1 MAGMLVRGPD
11 DATTRHL
18 EGVAEDIRGLLGDGV
33 DLQELVAAVEPN
45 AALISA
51 RYQMGDVTGESVGSG
66 ENLIEAHAR
75 LRAAIVVDR
84 IGLGLRNL
92 I

>member
-1 MAGMLVRGPD
+1 MAGMLLRGPD

-18 EGVAEDIRGLLGDGV
+18 EGVAEDIRGLLGAGV

-51 RYQMGDVTGESVGSG
+51 RYQLGDVTGESVGSG
-66 ENLIEAHAR
+66 ESLIEAHTR
-75 LRAAIVVDR
+75 LREAIVVDR
-84 IGLGLRNL
+84 IGLGLRSL
-92 I
+92 V

>member
-1 MAGMLVRGPD
+1 MPRMLLRGLD

-18 EGVAEDIRGLLGDGV
+18 ESVAEDIRGLLGEGV

-51 RYQMGDVTGESVGSG
+51 RYQLGDATGESVGSG
-66 ENLIEAHAR
+66 ENLIEAHAQ

-84 IGLGLRNL
+84 IGLGFRNL
-92 I
+92 V

>member
-1 MAGMLVRGPD
+1 MVVRGPD

-18 EGVAEDIRGLLGDGV
+18 EGVAEDIRMLLGAGI
-33 DLQELVAAVEPN
+33 ELEEVVAAVATN

-51 RYQMGDVTGESVGSG
+51 RYRLGEKTGESVGRG

-75 LRAAIVVDR
+75 LRAAIVEDR
-84 IGLGLRNL
+84 LGLGFSVLV
-92 I
+92 

>member
-1 MAGMLVRGPD
+1 MRGMFLRGPD

-18 EGVAEDIRGLLGDGV
+18 EGVAEDIRGLLGAGV
-33 DLQELVAAVEPN
+33 DLQEFVAAVEPD

-51 RYQMGDVTGESVGSG
+51 RYQLGEATVESIGRG
-66 ENLIEAHAR
+66 ENLIEAHAH
-75 LRAAIVVDR
+75 LRAAIVEDR

>member
-1 MAGMLVRGPD
+1 MPGMLVRGPD

-18 EGVAEDIRGLLGDGV
+18 EGVAEDIRMLLGAGI
-33 DLQELVAAVEPN
+33 DLQELVAAVAPD
-45 AALISA
+45 AAQISA
-51 RYQMGDVTGESVGSG
+51 RYQLGGATGESIGRG

-75 LRAAIVVDR
+75 LREAIVRDR
-84 IGLGLRNL
+84 IGLGLRLL

>member
-1 MAGMLVRGPD
+1 MLLRGPD

-18 EGVAEDIRGLLGDGV
+18 EGVAEDIRGLLGAGV
-33 DLQELVAAVEPN
+33 DLQELVAAVEPK
-45 AALISA
+45 AALIHA
-51 RYQMGDVTGESVGSG
+51 RYQLGEASGESIGRG
-66 ENLIEAHAR
+66 ENLIEAHAQ